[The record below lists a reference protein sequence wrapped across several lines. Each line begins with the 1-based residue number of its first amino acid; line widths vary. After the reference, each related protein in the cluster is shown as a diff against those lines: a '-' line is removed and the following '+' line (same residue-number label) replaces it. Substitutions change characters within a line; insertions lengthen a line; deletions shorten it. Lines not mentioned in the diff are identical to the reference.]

1 MRPAFLAATSDSAV
15 TLAADSLSAGVIP
28 LTWNQRAPANTDGQS
43 MLPGSILLMAD
54 AAAIVKNAARP
65 GSGAELGEVESRA
78 IIRGPLDVHIH
89 ALLARAIGDHA
100 AERILGEPRHPA
112 RCDAKPRGA
121 DGDVQLAA
129 ADVGVEAVS
138 LLEPLEVG
146 RSEPHHGFAEGDEIH
161 AQSYAR
167 PNSLTRFYRI
177 MSFPGLDLT
186 GRIAVVIGA
195 TSGIGKAIALGLAD
209 AGADVVPTGRRA
221 QLAGEAAREIEARGR
236 RSLAIATDV
245 SDTNSIQALADAVI
259 EKFGKVDI
267 LVNAAG
273 RTIRRPTVDVSDDEW
288 NGIMDTNL
296 TGMLRACRVFG
307 RHMIERRY
315 GRIINIGSLTSVVA
329 LYEVAAYGASKA
341 GVAALTKSLA
351 VEWAPHGV
359 CVNAILPGVFRT
371 ALNEGLLDGTDRGR
385 ELLARTPARRFGQP
399 EEVAGA
405 AVFLASEA
413 ASFVTGHL
421 LAVDG
426 GFLASGVNQ

>member
-1 MRPAFLAATSDSAV
+1 
-15 TLAADSLSAGVIP
+15 
-28 LTWNQRAPANTDGQS
+28 
-43 MLPGSILLMAD
+43 
-54 AAAIVKNAARP
+54 
-65 GSGAELGEVESRA
+65 
-78 IIRGPLDVHIH
+78 
-89 ALLARAIGDHA
+89 
-100 AERILGEPRHPA
+100 
-112 RCDAKPRGA
+112 
-121 DGDVQLAA
+121 
-129 ADVGVEAVS
+129 
-138 LLEPLEVG
+138 
-146 RSEPHHGFAEGDEIH
+146 
-161 AQSYAR
+161 
-167 PNSLTRFYRI
+167 
-177 MSFPGLDLT
+177 MSFTGLDLT
-186 GRIAVVIGA
+186 GRTAVVIGA
-195 TSGIGKAIALGLAD
+195 TSGIGKAIALGLAE
-209 AGADVVPTGRRA
+209 AGADVVPTGRRE
-221 QLAGEAAREIEARGR
+221 QLATEAAREIESRGR
-236 RSLAIATDV
+236 RSLAITADV
-245 SDTNSIQALADAVI
+245 SDTSSIQALADAVI
-259 EKFGKVDI
+259 KEFGKVDI

-273 RTIRRPTVDVSDDEW
+273 RTVRRPTVDVSDAEW

-329 LYEVAAYGASKA
+329 LYEVAAYAASKA

-351 VEWAPHGV
+351 VEWAPQGV

-385 ELLARTPARRFGQP
+385 ELLTRTPMRRFGQP

>member
-1 MRPAFLAATSDSAV
+1 
-15 TLAADSLSAGVIP
+15 
-28 LTWNQRAPANTDGQS
+28 
-43 MLPGSILLMAD
+43 
-54 AAAIVKNAARP
+54 
-65 GSGAELGEVESRA
+65 
-78 IIRGPLDVHIH
+78 
-89 ALLARAIGDHA
+89 
-100 AERILGEPRHPA
+100 
-112 RCDAKPRGA
+112 
-121 DGDVQLAA
+121 
-129 ADVGVEAVS
+129 
-138 LLEPLEVG
+138 
-146 RSEPHHGFAEGDEIH
+146 
-161 AQSYAR
+161 
-167 PNSLTRFYRI
+167 
-177 MSFPGLDLT
+177 MSFPSLDLK
-186 GRIAVVIGA
+186 GRVAVVVGA

-221 QLAGEAAREIEARGR
+221 KLAEDAAREVEARGR
-236 RSLAIATDV
+236 RSLAMAADV
-245 SDTNSIQALADAVI
+245 SDAASLQALADATI
-259 EKFGKVDI
+259 AAFGKVDI

-273 RTIRRPTVDVSDDEW
+273 RTIRRPTLEVSDAEWDE
-288 NGIMDTNL
+288 IMDTNL

-307 RHMIERRY
+307 RRMIERRY

-351 VEWAPHGV
+351 VEWAPHNV

-385 ELLARTPARRFGQP
+385 ELLMRTPMRRFGQP